1 MQQTLPTIAIG
12 RSDLRVAPL
21 GVGTWQWGDRYWRFG
36 GEYGLADVEEAYR
49 VSREAGIDFFDTAE
63 IYGRGKSESMLGALV
78 RRDQGRVIVATKFA
92 PLPSRW
98 TARDVTRALDASLAR
113 LGMQQVDLYQIHWP
127 YTLLRIDMLMN
138 ALADQVEAGKVRAV
152 GVSNYSV
159 RQMRRAHAVLA
170 RRGIPLASNQVHYS
184 LLHRA
189 PERNGVLMACRE
201 LDVRL
206 IAYSPL
212 EQGILTGKYHR
223 GTPPPGGF
231 RGVLGAYRPSALRAS
246 LPLIQR
252 LEQIG
257 AAHGGKTP
265 GQVALNWLIR
275 RGALPIPGAKTAAQ
289 AAANAGALGW
299 ELTEEEYAQLNML
312 KV

>member
-1 MQQTLPTIAIG
+1 
-12 RSDLRVAPL
+12 VAPL

-36 GEYGLADVEEAYR
+36 GEYGLPDVEEAYR

-63 IYGRGKSESMLGALV
+63 VYGRGKSERILGALIG
-78 RRDQGRVIVATKFA
+78 RDQGRVVVATKFA
-92 PLPSRW
+92 PLPARW
-98 TARDVTRALDASLAR
+98 TARHVTQALDASLKR
-113 LGMQQVDLYQIHWP
+113 LGLPQVDLYQIHWP
-127 YTLLRIDMLMN
+127 YSLMRIDLLMN
-138 ALADQVEAGKVRAV
+138 ALADQVEAEKVRAV

-159 RQMRRAHAVLA
+159 QQMRHAHTALA

-184 LLHRA
+184 LLHRV

-212 EQGILTGKYHR
+212 EQGVLTGKYHHGASSPR
-223 GTPPPGGF
+223 GF
-231 RGVLGAYRPSALRAS
+231 RGMVGAYRPSALRAS
-246 LPLIQR
+246 LPLIER
-252 LEQIG
+252 LEKIG

-265 GQVALNWLIR
+265 SQVALNWLIQ

-289 AAANAGALGW
+289 AIANAGSLGW
-299 ELTEEEYAQLNML
+299 DLADEEIAQLTTL
-312 KV
+312 TI